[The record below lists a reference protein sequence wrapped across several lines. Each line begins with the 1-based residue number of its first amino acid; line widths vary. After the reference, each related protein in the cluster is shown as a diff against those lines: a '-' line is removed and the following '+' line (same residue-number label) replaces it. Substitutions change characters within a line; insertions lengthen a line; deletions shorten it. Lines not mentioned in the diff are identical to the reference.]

1 MPETNFG
8 ETVSIWIGTVI
19 NVMDPHQSG
28 RVQIRVL
35 GQHDD
40 IVNIPDSDLPWAQVL
55 QPVTSAARGRI
66 GTAPVGLVV
75 GSRVMGYW
83 LDQDQQY
90 PIVMGSIG
98 RAGIPIPGQ
107 TEGGAPAVNTAAG
120 SIPGATRNSVFNA
133 YTSLNTDRLTIN
145 SIDSGALN
153 IDIVTVNTGAVITT
167 EVENGMQ
174 FADSATTAS
183 ASANESDVLTII
195 KQVDPNGT
203 ISSLKCF
210 VPAAITISLTIDLGS
225 IAAGFI
231 NMIVDALIRTLL
243 DLMEL
248 LGINAVLRSISLAAA
263 ALANFEAALN
273 AILTGG
279 ICAAPAALNSM
290 ATGTQALARSVAN
303 IQTAISRGANSVQT
317 IRDRLGY
324 TKQEILSRAPTV
336 LFRPISVVI
345 DAPAGYTQ
353 NYYSYDRDPYPG
365 YIRWTDA
372 SGTRDPVFTLRNGQP
387 NYISATQ
394 HSSYDVSRATQAS
407 LYGLITTG
415 RLNTASLQNTLLNA
429 TGIGQASALAKVIGG
444 GNPLQILAAAAV
456 LAPRIYSSVTGLF
469 NTRLSISVLPNT
481 QAIQRSVDRFT
492 QAQSLLAVRKAQ
504 MENAFRSL

>member
-1 MPETNFG
+1 
-8 ETVSIWIGTVI
+8 
-19 NVMDPHQSG
+19 
-28 RVQIRVL
+28 
-35 GQHDD
+35 
-40 IVNIPDSDLPWAQVL
+40 
-55 QPVTSAARGRI
+55 
-66 GTAPVGLVV
+66 
-75 GSRVMGYW
+75 MGYW
-83 LDQDQQY
+83 LDRDQQY
-90 PIVMGSIG
+90 PIVMGSVG
-98 RAGIPIPGQ
+98 RAGIPISGQ
-107 TEGGAPAVNTAAG
+107 TEGGAPAINTAAG
-120 SIPGATRNSVFNA
+120 SIPGATQNSVFNA
-133 YTSLNTDRLTIN
+133 YTSLNADRLTIN
-145 SIDSGALN
+145 SIDSGTLN
-153 IDIVTVNTGAVITT
+153 IDIVTANTGAVITT

-174 FADSATTAS
+174 FANAATTAS
-183 ASANESDVLTII
+183 ASANESDVLSII

-210 VPAAITISLTIDLGS
+210 VPAATTISLTIDLGS

-231 NMIVDALIRTLL
+231 NMIVDALIRVLL

-248 LGINAVLRSISLAAA
+248 LGINAVLRAISLAAA
-263 ALANFEAALN
+263 ALANFKAALD

-303 IQTAISRGANSVQT
+303 IQTAISRGADSVQT
-317 IRDRLGY
+317 IRNRLGY
-324 TKQEILSRAPTV
+324 AKQEILSRAPTV
-336 LFRPISVVI
+336 LFKPISLVV

-353 NYYSYDRDPYPG
+353 NYYSYDSDPYPG

-387 NYISATQ
+387 NYTSATQ

-415 RLNTASLQNTLLNA
+415 RLNTSSLQDTLVRA
-429 TGIGQASALAKVIGG
+429 TGIGQISALTRVIGG
-444 GNPLQILAAAAV
+444 GNPLQILAATAV

-469 NTRLSISVLPNT
+469 NARLSISVLPNT

-492 QAQSLLAVRKAQ
+492 QAQSLLAVRRAQ